1 MSKYLGRVIKPK
13 KHELDRVQNGKSLMK
28 SKDLTEDVRY
38 EIDAFDRQAPCKLCQ
53 RPFKRFTRKSKCPWC
68 LDIVC
73 KECLRRKTQLP
84 QDNQSKKSRQMKV
97 CDGCFGAIN
106 YFAAE
111 MNNTDAEFSATET
124 MSLYTSDQSQSQMSQ
139 QALLSRSPQ
148 GPQPGYPGHR
158 GHGKNSQTSALGQ
171 FDRQRQNNKRPKR
184 G

>member
-1 MSKYLGRVIKPK
+1 
-13 KHELDRVQNGKSLMK
+13 
-28 SKDLTEDVRY
+28 
-38 EIDAFDRQAPCKLCQ
+38 
-53 RPFKRFTRKSKCPWC
+53 
-68 LDIVC
+68 
-73 KECLRRKTQLP
+73 
-84 QDNQSKKSRQMKV
+84 MKV